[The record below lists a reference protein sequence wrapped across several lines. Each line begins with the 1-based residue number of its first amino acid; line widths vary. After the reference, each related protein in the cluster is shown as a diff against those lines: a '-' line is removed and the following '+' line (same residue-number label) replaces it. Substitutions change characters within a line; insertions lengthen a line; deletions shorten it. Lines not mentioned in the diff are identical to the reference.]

1 MRDILLTLIVFG
13 FIPFILIRPF
23 VGVLVLTWLG
33 FMAPPGL
40 TFGFAQEM
48 AFSKIISVTTLIAFL
63 MYKDRMLPRSSLI
76 LWLFLLYVFWSTV
89 TTLFAIYPDDAMEQW
104 GEFIKLVIMMVIILL
119 MTNNRHRLNAL
130 VAVVVFSIGFYGF
143 KGGIFTI
150 MTQGTLTVWGPPNS
164 FITDNNALGLALVMT
179 MPLMWYLQHLTHRR
193 WLKLIMFG
201 IMIITSLAILGTQS
215 RGAFLGVIAMTGFLV
230 MKSRAKYTAA
240 LAVILLAPVLY
251 TFMPQGWHERM
262 ETIKN
267 YEQDESAMMR
277 INAWEFAI
285 NLAND
290 HPITG
295 GGYNASTEEMFSI
308 YSDRPEI
315 EWTGPH
321 SIYFE
326 TLGDHGW
333 VGLTIFLLMGLTLY
347 RSMGYIMKHSIKYED
362 LAWMRDLAAMSQV
375 SVVGYAVAG
384 AFLELAKF
392 DLYLMLIIFAIIMLT
407 ILKNRMDEETVLT
420 KEEGKYSQFTRGHQK
435 LNLKGAT

>member
-13 FIPFILIRPF
+13 FIPFIFIRPF
-23 VGVLVLTWLG
+23 VGALVLTWLG
-33 FMAPPGL
+33 FMSPHGL
-40 TFGFAQEM
+40 TFGFAQELP
-48 AFSKIISVTTLIAFL
+48 FSKVISVVTLIALF
-63 MYKDRMLPRSSLI
+63 MYKDKNIPRSSMI

-89 TTLFAIYPDDAMEQW
+89 STLFAIYPDSAMEQW
-104 GEFIKLVIMMVIILL
+104 GEFMKLVIMMVIILL
-119 MTNNRHRLNAL
+119 MTNNKERLNAL

-150 MTQGTLTVWGPPNS
+150 MTQGTLTVWGPLLS
-164 FITDNNALGLALVMT
+164 FISDNNALGLALVMT
-179 MPLMWYLQHLTHRR
+179 MPLMWYLQSIFQRR
-193 WLKLIMFG
+193 WLKLFMFLV
-201 IMIITSLAILGTQS
+201 MALTALAILGTQS
-215 RGAFLGVIAMTGFLV
+215 RGAFLGVVAMTGFLV
-230 MKSRAKYTAA
+230 MKSRAKYSAA
-240 LAVILLAPVLY
+240 FAVILLAPLLY
-251 TFMPQGWHERM
+251 TFMPQSWHDRM

-290 HPITG
+290 RPVTG

-308 YSDRPEI
+308 YSNRPNI

-333 VGLTIFLLMGLTLY
+333 VGLVIYLLMGLVLY
-347 RSMGYIMKHSIKYED
+347 WSMGYVMRHSVKYED

-375 SVVGYAVAG
+375 SVVGYAVSG

-392 DLYLMLIIFAIIMLT
+392 DLYLMLIVFTIIMLT
-407 ILKNRMDEETVLT
+407 ILKNRMDEEAGIV
-420 KEEGKYSQFTRGHQK
+420 KEEDKYSRFSNANQK